1 MRPLRLEKPGIR
13 CLGIAESF
21 LPESETSTLAGVIMR
36 NDMVVDGFVF
46 GSTTVSGEDATDA
59 ILQMYRSAGR
69 QDIGYLLLWGTVISH
84 YNMVDVATMASS
96 LNIPVIGLSGKA
108 TGDLPGSIS
117 GLFPDRVERYRSL
130 VERHPIEMCTGHTIY
145 ARVSGCTMVQATRL
159 LNAITV
165 QGSVP
170 EPVRLAR
177 LLAAAARRWGY

>member
-21 LPESETSTLAGVIMR
+21 LPESRMSTLAGVIMR

-46 GSTTVSGEDATDA
+46 GGSTVSGEDATDA
-59 ILQMYRSAGR
+59 VLDMYGSAGR
-69 QDIGYLLLWGTVISH
+69 DDIGYLLLWGTVISR
-84 YNMVDVATMASS
+84 YNMVDVARVAGS
-96 LNIPVIGLSGKA
+96 LGIPVIGLSGEA

-130 VERHPIEMCTGHTIY
+130 GERHPIGLRTGHTVY
-145 ARVSGCTMVQATRL
+145 ARMSGCTADQATRL

-165 QGSVP
+165 QGAVP
-170 EPVRLAR
+170 EPLRLAR
-177 LLAAAARRWGY
+177 LLAAAVRRRG